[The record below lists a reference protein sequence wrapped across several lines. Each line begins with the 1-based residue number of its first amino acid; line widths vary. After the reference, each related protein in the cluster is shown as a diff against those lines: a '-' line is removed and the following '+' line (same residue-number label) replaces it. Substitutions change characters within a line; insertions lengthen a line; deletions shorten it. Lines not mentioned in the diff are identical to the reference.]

1 MKYYPGFAQLFDDFF
16 NDDLSSQSSIL
27 KTDIKEKDGL
37 YELNMEVPGI
47 KKEDIQIELSQGYL
61 KVTTTRSHEKEE
73 NEKFVRKERYVGT
86 CSRSFYV
93 GDGYKQEDIKASFDN
108 GELKITLPT
117 EAKKE
122 EESKQLIAID

>member
-1 MKYYPGFAQLFDDFF
+1 MKYYPGFAQLFDNFF
-16 NDDLSSQSSIL
+16 NDGLTSQSTIL
-27 KTDIKEKDGL
+27 KTDIKEKDGM
-37 YELNMEVPGI
+37 YELNMEVAGF
-47 KKEDIQIELSQGYL
+47 KKEDIQIELNQGYL
-61 KVTTTRSHEKEE
+61 KITASRTQEKEE
-73 NEKFVRKERYVGT
+73 NEKYVRTERYVGT